1 MTVGTSAANIHCAC
15 LVQPS
20 STMGKEAEIFTNVLF
35 EQESWEIFI
44 LSISLKHSRKNM
56 QPIHDNGLQT

>member
-1 MTVGTSAANIHCAC
+1 MPVTMTVGTSAANIHCAC

-35 EQESWEIFI
+35 EQES
-44 LSISLKHSRKNM
+44 
-56 QPIHDNGLQT
+56 